1 MANSP
6 ATALSSCEVWGVH
19 PAAQQQRRKLAAQH
33 RGYVRSICRLPTGV
47 PLEALM
53 AELGRTDIEARWLAH
68 SLRFWNSLCAQ
79 SLSMQRARRVNVLW
93 GFLPR
98 IWHPFSPSGLLV

>member
-1 MANSP
+1 
-6 ATALSSCEVWGVH
+6 
-19 PAAQQQRRKLAAQH
+19 
-33 RGYVRSICRLPTGV
+33 
-47 PLEALM
+47 M
-53 AELGRTDIEARWLAH
+53 AELGRTDIEAPWAHKLFHGRRLCARLAH